1 MMVCNEIRKNR
12 RAISP
17 AITSIILIGIAV
29 AAGIGGYTVYT
40 STANT
45 ASLKGAVT
53 VESLSIIKQSDG
65 QEYISITIKNS
76 GNKEFVSSSANLQ
89 IDSDLV
95 TQGIQPFSVIFE
107 PSTLNPG
114 QTASA
119 MSRLI
124 DTGGNPIVSHNMGD
138 VLPVEILVMT
148 SDGST
153 IRELASGM
161 IRLS

>member
-1 MMVCNEIRKNR
+1 MLCNEIRKNR

-17 AITSIILIGIAV
+17 AITSIILIGIAI
-29 AAGIGGYTVYT
+29 AAGIGGYTVYA

-89 IDSDLV
+89 IDSDLI
-95 TQGIQPFSVIFE
+95 TQGIQPFSITFE

-119 MSRLI
+119 MSHLI
-124 DTGGNPIVSHNMGD
+124 DAEGNPIVSHNMGD